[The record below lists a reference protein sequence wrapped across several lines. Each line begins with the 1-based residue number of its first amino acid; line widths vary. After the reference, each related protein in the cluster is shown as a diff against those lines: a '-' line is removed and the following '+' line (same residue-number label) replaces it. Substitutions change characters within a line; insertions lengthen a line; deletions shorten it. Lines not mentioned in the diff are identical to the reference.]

1 MRGRPCHCIV
11 EYPPFVRQGRI
22 VDCDSIVE
30 KSTNHVL
37 RYIYIYISSSS
48 FLIHQINFLPIFL
61 FRLFDY
67 CLLVQGYSLLR
78 IVIMECKSDQA
89 KRRWLLRKSGER
101 MDEYFFEFWISVLEF
116 EIILWKKKKERKNE
130 KKKKKDEIEKDI
142 YTRNSTIPV
151 RETMDWSERV
161 VQFSRVLRW
170 NFFLVL
176 TATTFTCF
184 ARQQLN
190 LYFVSC

>member
-1 MRGRPCHCIV
+1 MKLPSFLRPHWQPPPPLPSSQLPAKTKRTERNSMRGRPCHCIV

-101 MDEYFFEFWISVLEF
+101 MDDTSSSFG
-116 EIILWKKKKERKNE
+116 
-130 KKKKKDEIEKDI
+130 
-142 YTRNSTIPV
+142 
-151 RETMDWSERV
+151 
-161 VQFSRVLRW
+161 
-170 NFFLVL
+170 
-176 TATTFTCF
+176 
-184 ARQQLN
+184 
-190 LYFVSC
+190 

>member
-1 MRGRPCHCIV
+1 MPLYRRIPPVCTPRAYSRLWFHCREIN
-11 EYPPFVRQGRI
+11 EPRAEI
-22 VDCDSIVE
+22 
-30 KSTNHVL
+30 
-37 RYIYIYISSSS
+37 YIYIYISSSS

-130 KKKKKDEIEKDI
+130 KNYDSIYVTHVFGHVSIFKEIVCRPAEKFVNPI
-142 YTRNSTIPV
+142 
-151 RETMDWSERV
+151 
-161 VQFSRVLRW
+161 
-170 NFFLVL
+170 
-176 TATTFTCF
+176 
-184 ARQQLN
+184 N
-190 LYFVSC
+190 LGKGDYIHYSWIIANTWKF